1 MERLREPHL
10 NLKKRCLLQPRN
22 DSWFRQY
29 QPRHRERWHQPRAIR
44 LRHPL
49 SLRRVVFPQE
59 FSLPTICSGRTI
71 IGRTSAET
79 PQDLTASSSHCAVL
93 IFAPP
98 YKPTDVESMHSS
110 ETDESLNIHVT
121 HEGSIVTFAAISAR
135 ETS

>member
-1 MERLREPHL
+1 MAPAPSHPAEASPKPATSGVPAR
-10 NLKKRCLLQPRN
+10 
-22 DSWFRQY
+22 
-29 QPRHRERWHQPRAIR
+29 IR
-44 LRHPL
+44 VAAETFWL
-49 SLRRVVFPQE
+49 
-59 FSLPTICSGRTI
+59 SLPTICSGRTI

-121 HEGSIVTFAAISAR
+121 HEGSIVTFAALSAR
-135 ETS
+135 GTSGSFHRSIRGITYGSIPDNAGACCFS